1 MNQEQQKIL
10 SERLLTAEQGV
21 LGSML
26 IDGEAIGP
34 MLAAVRPEDFQRP
47 ENRNIFQAFRELYGQ
62 GKACDPILVNE
73 YMGGSYRQYLA
84 DLMELTPTAANAEEY
99 ARVLRES
106 SRLWRLRTI
115 GDKLAQAEDLEACR
129 KLADQAGLLLCDR
142 SEVRKTDMKQGL
154 KEFFLRHG
162 GGQQKEF
169 IRWGISWLDERLHIG
184 GGDMVVIGGQA
195 SSGKTAF
202 ALQLAFHIA
211 RQKRVGF
218 FSYETGNEKL
228 IDRTVACQTL
238 VSYEKVMTDKLE
250 REDMQQIYEMRREL
264 EEPDME
270 YLETNGWTVSD
281 IGAYAMARRY
291 DVIVVD
297 YLQKIAV
304 TSQGRYL
311 GDYERV
317 SRVSSDLQ
325 QLGRQTGRIIIALSQ
340 LSRPGKDGLGP
351 TMSSLRSSG
360 QIEQDADVVL
370 LLYRENEQDTES
382 RRKLVI
388 AKNKDGRANEGTL
401 LEFDGDNQRFRRS
414 VSWTRRSGC
423 GRKKSRRR
431 PPSSGPWRGMDLRR
445 LMKRRERIYI
455 HENR

>member
-414 VSWTRRSGC
+414 VSWTPPERM
-423 GRKKSRRR
+423 RKKKEPAQTSVFR
-431 PPSSGPWRGMDLRR
+431 PVAGDGPTPFDEKTCKDL
-445 LMKRRERIYI
+445 
-455 HENR
+455 HT

>member
-129 KLADQAGLLLCDR
+129 KLSEQAGLLLCDR

-370 LLYRENEQDTES
+370 LLYRENEQDAES

-414 VSWTRRSGC
+414 VSWTPPERM
-423 GRKKSRRR
+423 RKKKEPAQTSIFR
-431 PPSSGPWRGMDLRR
+431 PVAERGPTPFDE
-445 LMKRRERIYI
+445 KT
-455 HENR
+455 

>member
-291 DVIVVD
+291 GVIVVD

-370 LLYRENEQDTES
+370 LLYRED
-382 RRKLVI
+382 RK
-388 AKNKDGRANEGTL
+388 
-401 LEFDGDNQRFRRS
+401 S
-414 VSWTRRSGC
+414 VV
-423 GRKKSRRR
+423 
-431 PPSSGPWRGMDLRR
+431 
-445 LMKRRERIYI
+445 
-455 HENR
+455 

>member
-1 MNQEQQKIL
+1 MNQEQTKIL
-10 SERLLTAEQGV
+10 AERLLTAEQGV

-34 MLAAVRPEDFQRP
+34 MLAAVRPEDFQRS

-99 ARVLRES
+99 ARVLKES
-106 SRLWRLRTI
+106 SRLWKLRTI

-129 KLADQAGLLLCDR
+129 KLSEQAGLLLCDR

-162 GGQQKEF
+162 GGQRKEF
-169 IRWGISWLDERLHIG
+169 IRWGISWLDERLHIS

-195 SSGKTAF
+195 SSGKTAL

-211 RQKRVGF
+211 KQKRVGF
-218 FSYETGNEKL
+218 FSYETGKDKL

-250 REDMQQIYEMRREL
+250 TEDIRQIYEMRREL

-291 DVIVVD
+291 DVIMVD

-304 TSQGRYL
+304 ASQGRCL

-317 SRVSSDLQ
+317 SRVSSELQ
-325 QLGRQTGRIIIALSQ
+325 QLGRQTGRTIIALSQ

-351 TMSSLRSSG
+351 TMASLRSSG

-370 LLYRENEQDTES
+370 LLYKERDTEEDPRQAL

-401 LEFDGDNQRFRRS
+401 LEFDGDNQRFRKS
-414 VSWTRRSGC
+414 VSWTPPEQ
-423 GRKKSRRR
+423 GRKKKGPAQTSIFR
-431 PPSSGPWRGMDLRR
+431 PVAGDGPTPFDD
-445 LMKRRERIYI
+445 KT
-455 HENR
+455 

>member
-1 MNQEQQKIL
+1 MNQEQQKML

-414 VSWTRRSGC
+414 VSWTPPERM
-423 GRKKSRRR
+423 RKKKEPAQTSVFR
-431 PPSSGPWRGMDLRR
+431 PVAGDGPTPFDE
-445 LMKRRERIYI
+445 KT
-455 HENR
+455 

>member
-1 MNQEQQKIL
+1 MNQEQTKIL
-10 SERLLTAEQGV
+10 AERLLTAEQGV

-34 MLAAVRPEDFQRP
+34 MLAAVRPEDFQRS

-115 GDKLAQAEDLEACR
+115 GDKLAQAEDLESCR

-414 VSWTRRSGC
+414 VSWTPPERM
-423 GRKKSRRR
+423 RKKKEPAQTSVFR
-431 PPSSGPWRGMDLRR
+431 PVAGDGPTPFDE
-445 LMKRRERIYI
+445 KT
-455 HENR
+455 

>member
-115 GDKLAQAEDLEACR
+115 GDKLAQAEDLESCR

-351 TMSSLRSSG
+351 TMASLRSSG

-414 VSWTRRSGC
+414 VSWTPPERM
-423 GRKKSRRR
+423 RKKKEPAQTSVFR
-431 PPSSGPWRGMDLRR
+431 PVAGDVPTPFDE
-445 LMKRRERIYI
+445 KT
-455 HENR
+455 

>member
-129 KLADQAGLLLCDR
+129 KLSEQAGLLLCDR

-414 VSWTRRSGC
+414 VSWTPPERM
-423 GRKKSRRR
+423 RKKKEPAQTSIFR
-431 PPSSGPWRGMDLRR
+431 PVAERGPTPFDE
-445 LMKRRERIYI
+445 KT
-455 HENR
+455 

>member
-1 MNQEQQKIL
+1 M
-10 SERLLTAEQGV
+10 
-21 LGSML
+21 
-26 IDGEAIGP
+26 
-34 MLAAVRPEDFQRP
+34 
-47 ENRNIFQAFRELYGQ
+47 
-62 GKACDPILVNE
+62 
-73 YMGGSYRQYLA
+73 
-84 DLMELTPTAANAEEY
+84 
-99 ARVLRES
+99 
-106 SRLWRLRTI
+106 
-115 GDKLAQAEDLEACR
+115 
-129 KLADQAGLLLCDR
+129 
-142 SEVRKTDMKQGL
+142 
-154 KEFFLRHG
+154 
-162 GGQQKEF
+162 
-169 IRWGISWLDERLHIG
+169 
-184 GGDMVVIGGQA
+184 
-195 SSGKTAF
+195 
-202 ALQLAFHIA
+202 
-211 RQKRVGF
+211 GF

-414 VSWTRRSGC
+414 VSWTPPERM
-423 GRKKSRRR
+423 RKKKEPAQTSVFR
-431 PPSSGPWRGMDLRR
+431 PVAGDGPTPFDE
-445 LMKRRERIYI
+445 KT
-455 HENR
+455 

>member
-401 LEFDGDNQRFRRS
+401 LEFDEK
-414 VSWTRRSGC
+414 T
-423 GRKKSRRR
+423 
-431 PPSSGPWRGMDLRR
+431 
-445 LMKRRERIYI
+445 
-455 HENR
+455 

>member
-62 GKACDPILVNE
+62 GKACDPILINE

-115 GDKLAQAEDLEACR
+115 GDKLAQAEDLESCR

-351 TMSSLRSSG
+351 TMASLRSSG

-414 VSWTRRSGC
+414 VSWTPPERM
-423 GRKKSRRR
+423 RKKKEPAQTSVFR
-431 PPSSGPWRGMDLRR
+431 PVAGDGPTPFDE
-445 LMKRRERIYI
+445 KT
-455 HENR
+455 

>member
-414 VSWTRRSGC
+414 VSWTPPERT
-423 GRKKSRRR
+423 RKKKEPAQEQKVRMRTSCCA
-431 PPSSGPWRGMDLRR
+431 
-445 LMKRRERIYI
+445 
-455 HENR
+455 

>member
-47 ENRNIFQAFRELYGQ
+47 ENRNIFHAFRELYGQ

-115 GDKLAQAEDLEACR
+115 GDKLAQAEDLESCR

-414 VSWTRRSGC
+414 VSWTPPERM
-423 GRKKSRRR
+423 RKKKEPAQTSVFR
-431 PPSSGPWRGMDLRR
+431 PVAGDGPTPFDE
-445 LMKRRERIYI
+445 KT
-455 HENR
+455 

>member
-129 KLADQAGLLLCDR
+129 KLSEQAGLLLCDR

-281 IGAYAMARRY
+281 IGAYAMALRY

-414 VSWTRRSGC
+414 VSWTPPERM
-423 GRKKSRRR
+423 RKKKEPAQTSVFR
-431 PPSSGPWRGMDLRR
+431 PVAGDGPTPFDE
-445 LMKRRERIYI
+445 KT
-455 HENR
+455 

>member
-115 GDKLAQAEDLEACR
+115 GDKLAQAEDLESCR

-414 VSWTRRSGC
+414 VSWTPPERM
-423 GRKKSRRR
+423 RKKKEPAQTSVFR
-431 PPSSGPWRGMDLRR
+431 PVAGDGPTPFDE
-445 LMKRRERIYI
+445 KT
-455 HENR
+455 

>member
-250 REDMQQIYEMRREL
+250 REDMQQIFEMRREL

-414 VSWTRRSGC
+414 VSWTPPERM
-423 GRKKSRRR
+423 RKKKEPAQTSVFR
-431 PPSSGPWRGMDLRR
+431 PVAGDGPTPFDE
-445 LMKRRERIYI
+445 KT
-455 HENR
+455 

>member
-211 RQKRVGF
+211 RQKPVGF

-414 VSWTRRSGC
+414 VSWTPPERM
-423 GRKKSRRR
+423 RKKKEPAQTSVFR
-431 PPSSGPWRGMDLRR
+431 PVAGDGPTPFDE
-445 LMKRRERIYI
+445 KT
-455 HENR
+455 

>member
-202 ALQLAFHIA
+202 SLQLAFHIA

-414 VSWTRRSGC
+414 VSWTPPEQT
-423 GRKKSRRR
+423 RKKKEPAQTSVFR
-431 PPSSGPWRGMDLRR
+431 PVAGDGPTPFDE
-445 LMKRRERIYI
+445 KT
-455 HENR
+455 

>member
-129 KLADQAGLLLCDR
+129 KLSEQAGLLLCDR

-370 LLYRENEQDTES
+370 LLYRENEQDAES

-414 VSWTRRSGC
+414 VSWTPPERM
-423 GRKKSRRR
+423 RKKKEPAQTSVFR
-431 PPSSGPWRGMDLRR
+431 PVAGDGPTPFDE
-445 LMKRRERIYI
+445 KT
-455 HENR
+455 

>member
-62 GKACDPILVNE
+62 GKACDPILINE

-115 GDKLAQAEDLEACR
+115 GDKLAQAEDLESCR

-414 VSWTRRSGC
+414 VSWTPPERM
-423 GRKKSRRR
+423 RKKKEPAQTSVFR
-431 PPSSGPWRGMDLRR
+431 PVAGDGPTPFDE
-445 LMKRRERIYI
+445 KT
-455 HENR
+455 

>member
-414 VSWTRRSGC
+414 VSWTPPERR
-423 GRKKSRRR
+423 RKKKEPAQTSVFR
-431 PPSSGPWRGMDLRR
+431 PVAGDGPTPFDE
-445 LMKRRERIYI
+445 KT
-455 HENR
+455 

>member
-202 ALQLAFHIA
+202 ALQLAFQIA
-211 RQKRVGF
+211 RAKRVGF
-218 FSYETGNEKL
+218 FSYETGADKL
-228 IDRTVACQTL
+228 HDRLVACQTQT
-238 VSYEKVMTDKLE
+238 SYARMMTGKLE
-250 REDMQQIYEMRREL
+250 YDEYGRVKGLREHLTGPAMEL
-264 EEPDME
+264 
-270 YLETNGWTVSD
+270 LESYGMTVSG
-281 IGAYAMARRY
+281 IGAYAMARHY

-297 YLQKIAV
+297 YLQKIPAA
-304 TSQGRYL
+304 R
-311 GDYERV
+311 
-317 SRVSSDLQ
+317 
-325 QLGRQTGRIIIALSQ
+325 TGRALEGMAR
-340 LSRPGKDGLGP
+340 SRG
-351 TMSSLRSSG
+351 
-360 QIEQDADVVL
+360 EEVL
-370 LLYRENEQDTES
+370 P
-382 RRKLVI
+382 
-388 AKNKDGRANEGTL
+388 
-401 LEFDGDNQRFRRS
+401 
-414 VSWTRRSGC
+414 
-423 GRKKSRRR
+423 RRR
-431 PPSSGPWRGMDLRR
+431 ALEEVREGLAK
-445 LMKRRERIYI
+445 MKE
-455 HENR
+455 EWEVWQQA

>member
-270 YLETNGWTVSD
+270 YLEANGWTVSD

-414 VSWTRRSGC
+414 VSWTPPERM
-423 GRKKSRRR
+423 RKKKEPAQTSVFR
-431 PPSSGPWRGMDLRR
+431 PVAGDGPTPFDE
-445 LMKRRERIYI
+445 KT
-455 HENR
+455 

>member
-129 KLADQAGLLLCDR
+129 KLSEQAGLLLCDR

-281 IGAYAMARRY
+281 SGAYAMARRY

-370 LLYRENEQDTES
+370 LLYRENEQDAES

-414 VSWTRRSGC
+414 VSWTPPERM
-423 GRKKSRRR
+423 RKKKEPAQTSVFR
-431 PPSSGPWRGMDLRR
+431 PVAGDGPTPFDE
-445 LMKRRERIYI
+445 KT
-455 HENR
+455 

>member
-360 QIEQDADVVL
+360 QIEQDADIVL
-370 LLYRENEQDTES
+370 FVYREEPGVLRS
-382 RRKLVI
+382 RRILDV
-388 AKNKDGRANEGTL
+388 AKNKEGRTGRIPL
-401 LEFDGDNQRFRRS
+401 LFDGETQTFRADAARPILQNALP
-414 VSWTRRSGC
+414 
-423 GRKKSRRR
+423 KK
-431 PPSSGPWRGMDLRR
+431 PAYEQMQFQELEDPDPDMPF
-445 LMKRRERIYI
+445 
-455 HENR
+455 

>member
-351 TMSSLRSSG
+351 TMASLRSSG

-370 LLYRENEQDTES
+370 LLYRENEQDAES

-414 VSWTRRSGC
+414 VSWTPPERM
-423 GRKKSRRR
+423 RKKKEPAQTSVFR
-431 PPSSGPWRGMDLRR
+431 PVAGDGPTPFDE
-445 LMKRRERIYI
+445 KT
-455 HENR
+455 

>member
-1 MNQEQQKIL
+1 MNQEQTKIL
-10 SERLLTAEQGV
+10 AERLLTAEQGV

-115 GDKLAQAEDLEACR
+115 GDKLAQAEDLESCR

-270 YLETNGWTVSD
+270 YLEANGWTVSD

-351 TMSSLRSSG
+351 TMASLRSSG

-370 LLYRENEQDTES
+370 LLYRENEQDAES

-414 VSWTRRSGC
+414 VSWTPPERM
-423 GRKKSRRR
+423 RKKKEPAQTSVFR
-431 PPSSGPWRGMDLRR
+431 PVAGDGPTPFDE
-445 LMKRRERIYI
+445 KT
-455 HENR
+455 

>member
-162 GGQQKEF
+162 GGQQKGF
-169 IRWGISWLDERLHIG
+169 IRWGISWLDERLQIG

-351 TMSSLRSSG
+351 TMASLRSSG

-370 LLYRENEQDTES
+370 LLYKEYQDFDKT
-382 RRKLVI
+382 RRCLDV
-388 AKNKDGRANEGTL
+388 AKNKDGEAGDHYPVH
-401 LEFDGDNQRFRRS
+401 DG
-414 VSWTRRSGC
+414 
-423 GRKKSRRR
+423 
-431 PPSSGPWRGMDLRR
+431 
-445 LMKRRERIYI
+445 
-455 HENR
+455 

>member
-1 MNQEQQKIL
+1 MNQEQEKIL

-26 IDGEAIGP
+26 IDEETIEP
-34 MLAAVRPEDFQRP
+34 MLMAVSAEDFQRP
-47 ENRNIFQAFRELYGQ
+47 ENRNIFRAFRELYGQ

-73 YMGGSYRQYLA
+73 HLGGSYNQYLA
-84 DLMELTPTAANAEEY
+84 TLMELTPTSVNADAY
-99 ARVLRES
+99 ARALKES
-106 SRLWRLRTI
+106 SRLWRLRKL
-115 GDKLAQAEDLEACR
+115 GDDLAQAEDLEAAR
-129 KLADQAGLLLCDR
+129 KLAEQASLLLCDR
-142 SEVRKTDMKQGL
+142 GEVRKVDMKQGL

-162 GGQQKEF
+162 GEQKREF
-169 IRWGISWLDERLHIG
+169 IHWGLSWLDERLHIT

-195 SSGKTAF
+195 SSGKTAL

-211 RQKRVGF
+211 RKKRVGF
-218 FSYETGNEKL
+218 FSYETGKDKL
-228 IDRTVACQTL
+228 IDRTVTCQTL

-270 YLETNGWTVSD
+270 YLETGGWTVSD

-304 TSQGRYL
+304 ASHGRSL

-317 SRVSSDLQ
+317 SRVSSELQ
-325 QLGRQTGRIIIALSQ
+325 QLGRQTGRTIIALSQ
-340 LSRPGKDGLGP
+340 LSRPAKDGLGP
-351 TMSSLRSSG
+351 TMASLRSSG

-370 LLYRENEQDTES
+370 LLYKEDPENAES

-401 LEFDGDNQRFRRS
+401 LDFDGDNQRFRKS
-414 VSWTRRSGC
+414 VSWTPPEPPQKKKVPAQTSIFRPVAESGATPFD
-423 GRKKSRRR
+423 GQ
-431 PPSSGPWRGMDLRR
+431 
-445 LMKRRERIYI
+445 EV
-455 HENR
+455 

>member
-317 SRVSSDLQ
+317 SRVS
-325 QLGRQTGRIIIALSQ
+325 RNI
-340 LSRPGKDGLGP
+340 
-351 TMSSLRSSG
+351 
-360 QIEQDADVVL
+360 
-370 LLYRENEQDTES
+370 
-382 RRKLVI
+382 
-388 AKNKDGRANEGTL
+388 
-401 LEFDGDNQRFRRS
+401 
-414 VSWTRRSGC
+414 
-423 GRKKSRRR
+423 
-431 PPSSGPWRGMDLRR
+431 
-445 LMKRRERIYI
+445 
-455 HENR
+455 

>member
-62 GKACDPILVNE
+62 GKACDPILINE

-115 GDKLAQAEDLEACR
+115 GDKLAQAEDLESCR

-370 LLYRENEQDTES
+370 LLYRENEQDAES

-414 VSWTRRSGC
+414 VSWTPPERM
-423 GRKKSRRR
+423 RKKKEPAQTSVFR
-431 PPSSGPWRGMDLRR
+431 PVAGDGPTPFDE
-445 LMKRRERIYI
+445 KT
-455 HENR
+455 

>member
-1 MNQEQQKIL
+1 
-10 SERLLTAEQGV
+10 
-21 LGSML
+21 ML

-129 KLADQAGLLLCDR
+129 KLSEQAGLLLCDR

-370 LLYRENEQDTES
+370 LLYRENEQDAES

-414 VSWTRRSGC
+414 VSWTPPERM
-423 GRKKSRRR
+423 RKKKEPAQTSVFR
-431 PPSSGPWRGMDLRR
+431 PVAGDGPTPFDE
-445 LMKRRERIYI
+445 KT
-455 HENR
+455 

>member
-325 QLGRQTGRIIIALSQ
+325 QLGRQTGRSIIALSQ
-340 LSRPGKDGLGP
+340 LSRPGKDGMGP

-414 VSWTRRSGC
+414 VSWTPPERM
-423 GRKKSRRR
+423 RKKKEPAQTSVFR
-431 PPSSGPWRGMDLRR
+431 PVAGDGPTPFDE
-445 LMKRRERIYI
+445 KT
-455 HENR
+455 

>member
-115 GDKLAQAEDLEACR
+115 GDKLAQAEDLESCR

-370 LLYRENEQDTES
+370 LLYRENEQDAES

-414 VSWTRRSGC
+414 VSWTPPERM
-423 GRKKSRRR
+423 RKKKEPAQTSVFR
-431 PPSSGPWRGMDLRR
+431 PVAGDGPTPFDE
-445 LMKRRERIYI
+445 KT
-455 HENR
+455 

>member
-169 IRWGISWLDERLHIG
+169 IRWGISWLDERLHIS

-351 TMSSLRSSG
+351 TMASLRSSG

-414 VSWTRRSGC
+414 VSWTPPERM
-423 GRKKSRRR
+423 RKKKEPAQTSVFR
-431 PPSSGPWRGMDLRR
+431 PVAGDGPTPFDE
-445 LMKRRERIYI
+445 KT
-455 HENR
+455 

>member
-250 REDMQQIYEMRREL
+250 REDIQQIYEMRREL

-351 TMSSLRSSG
+351 TMASLRSSG

-414 VSWTRRSGC
+414 VSWTPPERM
-423 GRKKSRRR
+423 RKKKEPAQTSVFR
-431 PPSSGPWRGMDLRR
+431 PVAGDGPTPFDE
-445 LMKRRERIYI
+445 KT
-455 HENR
+455 

>member
-99 ARVLRES
+99 ARVLKES
-106 SRLWRLRTI
+106 SRLWKLRTI

-129 KLADQAGLLLCDR
+129 KLSEQAGLLLCDR

-414 VSWTRRSGC
+414 VSWTPPERM
-423 GRKKSRRR
+423 RKKKEPAQTSVFR
-431 PPSSGPWRGMDLRR
+431 PVAGDGPTPFDE
-445 LMKRRERIYI
+445 KT
-455 HENR
+455 

>member
-129 KLADQAGLLLCDR
+129 KLSEQAGLLLCDR

-414 VSWTRRSGC
+414 VSWTPPERM
-423 GRKKSRRR
+423 RKKKEPAQTSVFR
-431 PPSSGPWRGMDLRR
+431 PVAGDGPTPFDE
-445 LMKRRERIYI
+445 KT
-455 HENR
+455 

>member
-62 GKACDPILVNE
+62 GKACDPILINE

-351 TMSSLRSSG
+351 TMASLRSSG

-414 VSWTRRSGC
+414 VSWTPPERM
-423 GRKKSRRR
+423 RKKKEPAQTSVFR
-431 PPSSGPWRGMDLRR
+431 PVAGDGPTPFDE
-445 LMKRRERIYI
+445 KT
-455 HENR
+455 